1 MTEEQAEK
9 VENVI
14 IIGSGPAGWTAAIYA
29 ARASLDPLV
38 IEGAPSRDM
47 IPGGQLMFTTEVE
60 NYPGFPEGV
69 DGQEM
74 MAMFKNQA
82 LRFDVRVVGDDVSE
96 VDFSQRPF
104 TLKTPWSG
112 EFKAHSIII
121 ATGARARW
129 LGLDSERRLAQT
141 GGGVSAC
148 AVCDGALPAFRDAH
162 LMVVGGGDS
171 AVEEAT
177 YLTKFA
183 SKVTLVVRRDAL
195 RASKIMAQRAVS
207 NPKIE
212 IAWKKQV
219 TEVHGDKFITGV
231 ELTDSDTGEK
241 SNIECGGLFMAIGHI
256 PNTSFLSGQITTD
269 AENYITIPDPPGTS
283 TNVDGVFAVGDV
295 SDKVYRQ
302 AVTAAGMGCKGAL
315 DAERWLA
322 AAGIH

>member
-1 MTEEQAEK
+1 MTEEQGEK
-9 VENVI
+9 VEKVI

-38 IEGAPSRDM
+38 IEGAPGPDM

-74 MAMFKNQA
+74 MDMFKKQA
-82 LRFDVRVVGDDVSE
+82 LRFDTRVIGDDVSE

-112 EFKAHSIII
+112 EFKAHSVII

-129 LGLDSERRLAQT
+129 LGLENEKRLAQR

-183 SKVTLVVRRDAL
+183 SKVTMVVRRDVL
-195 RASKIMAQRAVS
+195 RASKIMAQRALT

-219 TEVHGDKFITGV
+219 TDVLGEDFITGV
-231 ELTDSDTGEK
+231 ELTDSDTGET
-241 SNIECGGLFMAIGHI
+241 SQVECGGLFMAIGHI
-256 PNTSFLSGQITTD
+256 PNTAFLSGQITTD
-269 AENYITIPDPPGTS
+269 NENYIVIPNPPATE
-283 TNVDGVFAVGDV
+283 TNIEGVFAVGDV
-295 SDKVYRQ
+295 SDKVYKQ
-302 AVTAAGMGCKGAL
+302 AITAAGMGCKGAL
-315 DAERWLA
+315 DAERWLGEK
-322 AAGIH
+322 GIH